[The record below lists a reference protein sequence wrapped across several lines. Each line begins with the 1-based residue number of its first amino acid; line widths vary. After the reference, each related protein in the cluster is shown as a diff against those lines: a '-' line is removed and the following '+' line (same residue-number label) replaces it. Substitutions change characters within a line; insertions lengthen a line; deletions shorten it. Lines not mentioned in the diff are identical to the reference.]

1 MTETPDDPRFHELR
15 EQLTAN
21 DERIVAAVNERLDL
35 VARLKA
41 VKDELGV
48 GFLDPGREAWLRTHL
63 AEQSRGPLSAEG
75 VDELVTSLLEL
86 TKRELGRR

>member
-1 MTETPDDPRFHELR
+1 MTEATDDPRFHDLR

-21 DERIVAAVNERLDL
+21 DERIVAAVNERLEL

-63 AEQSRGPLSAEG
+63 ADRSRGPLSAEG

-86 TKRELGRR
+86 TKRELDR